1 MGCFNLVSIFFICLF
16 SLSNLL
22 IPIQYT
28 SAQAAY
34 RYHFCLGENYTTGST
49 FQTNLNLLLPSLSS
63 ANNSIIIK
71 NGYANATVGRNPDTV
86 YGSFQCRGDLTLE
99 DCQGCVKIGAEE
111 IKENDRCPI
120 SKQAFIWYD
129 ECMLRYSNEYY
140 FSIMQINPRVYL
152 WNTNNI
158 SNPVQFRQTVNDFL
172 NDLVGE
178 TVSNGGSTSIKFA
191 SGVTD
196 TTINNSTKVY
206 GIVQCTED
214 ISLSS
219 CNRCLLGALSELPNC
234 CDGKQG
240 GRVLRPSC
248 NFRFEIERFF
258 ESTITPPPPSPDQ
271 LSSPTPLASPP
282 PPSST
287 ITDTPNSNGNN
298 SSKLAIIIVVPSVI
312 AVLSA
317 IVFCFFCFRRNKT
330 KTKKYD

>member
-22 IPIQYT
+22 ITIQYT
-28 SAQAAY
+28 AAQAY
-34 RYHFCLGENYTTGST
+34 RSHSCLGDNYTTGST

-111 IKENDRCPI
+111 IKENDRCPN

-129 ECMLRYSNEYY
+129 ECMLRYSNENY
-140 FSIMQINPRVYL
+140 FSIMQISPGRYL
-152 WNTNNI
+152 WNRNSI

-178 TVSNGGSTSIKFA
+178 TVSNGGSAAIKFA
-191 SGVTD
+191 SGVTN
-196 TTINNSTKVY
+196 TTINNFTKVY

-214 ISLSS
+214 ISLSN
-219 CNRCLLGALSELPNC
+219 CNRCLLGAISELQDC

-248 NFRFEIERFF
+248 NFRFEIEPFF
-258 ESTITPPPPSPDQ
+258 ESTIISAPSPPPDP
-271 LSSPTPLASPP
+271 LSFPTPL
-282 PPSST
+282 PSST
-287 ITDTPNSNGNN
+287 ITNTPNC
-298 SSKLAIIIVVPSVI
+298 K
-312 AVLSA
+312 
-317 IVFCFFCFRRNKT
+317 
-330 KTKKYD
+330 